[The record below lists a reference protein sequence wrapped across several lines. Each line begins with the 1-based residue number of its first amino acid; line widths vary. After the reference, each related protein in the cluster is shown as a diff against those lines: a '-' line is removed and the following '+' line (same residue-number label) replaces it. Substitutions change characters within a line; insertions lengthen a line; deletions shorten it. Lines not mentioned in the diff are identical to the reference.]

1 MNNDQSSRIS
11 VDNLLNPP
19 NQSSRSE
26 SPITPQSPR
35 DTAPIPTYGSP
46 PPQNIIPTRLSRET
60 NPSIVPRQ
68 DFGPR
73 DDERDPGT
81 QPFPLQ
87 PQPIFDPCLPDRP
100 PKGNNGESRW

>member
-11 VDNLLNPP
+11 VDKLLNPL
-19 NQSSRSE
+19 NQSPRSE

-35 DTAPIPTYGSP
+35 DTAPIPHYGSP
-46 PPQNIIPTRLSRET
+46 PPELTFSTRISRAT

-81 QPFPLQ
+81 QPLPLQ
-87 PQPIFDPCLPDRP
+87 PQPIFDDRSP
-100 PKGNNGESRW
+100 VTSPRGNHGER